1 MHFVFLGKQ
10 VLTSMKFYVCEVF
23 LTLFLFINKQSEV
36 WASSLNLL
44 FPGPIAVR
52 NFQDLF
58 FEHFFLQL
66 VYFIR
71 KVEIVNILA

>member
-1 MHFVFLGKQ
+1 MHFAFLGKQ
-10 VLTSMKFYVCEVF
+10 VLTSMTFYVCEVF

-58 FEHFFLQL
+58 FEHFF
-66 VYFIR
+66 FC
-71 KVEIVNILA
+71 NWCILFEK